1 MIGSHSFGSLRDR
14 PRSARMIRWLMD
26 RWYAWAYTRGHG
38 ILLDMTRR
46 ALVERQE
53 MKLKIRRLETEL
65 REATE

>member
-1 MIGSHSFGSLRDR
+1 
-14 PRSARMIRWLMD
+14 MIRWLMD